1 LPVRR
6 NTSGQIKWND
16 GILKFF
22 SLKILIL
29 CILLPPVLYIISVQ
43 SLERHLKSRYLNEI
57 ENIYL
62 GDTRPLFEGSVRLK
76 DDINRNINR
85 YLQSKLLIRLG
96 AKVIVTV
103 TSKKG
108 TILYPAAVSTN
119 KTSLLPN
126 NPIEIASNNYKL
138 MDEGLVV
145 NVDVVIDPNT
155 FLTNVIL
162 CIYIFASVLVLSFYY
177 WSGLKKVRQE
187 ETEKNSELSRLKEIE
202 INHADNLK
210 AMMQDK
216 KNLVFEIK
224 KIKKQLKKE
233 TIKASKNEDEMIKEI
248 VLLENKVINKIE
260 LLNEKEQE
268 IDSLKET
275 IKRLEK
281 DERKESKQKIKFYHS
296 VRKRFKTLY
305 KNISIEK
312 KAIMGFLDLTED
324 MKIKSEEIIHK
335 LNENPKLVPV
345 KRKVFSKK
353 GRSNVQEAIFAYN
366 GRLYFR
372 ANKQSRIEVLSIGTK
387 NTQAKDLEYLD
398 GI

>member
-1 LPVRR
+1 
-6 NTSGQIKWND
+6 
-16 GILKFF
+16 LKFF

-29 CILLPPVLYIISVQ
+29 CILLPPVLYIFSVQ
-43 SLERHLKSRYLNEI
+43 SLERNFKSRYLNDI

-62 GDTRPLFEGSVRLK
+62 GNTRPLFEGSVRLK

-85 YLQSKLLIRLG
+85 YLQNNVLISLG
-96 AKVIVTV
+96 VKVIVTV

-108 TILYPAAVSTN
+108 TILYPASVN
-119 KTSLLPN
+119 NNTSILPN
-126 NPIEIASNNYKL
+126 NPIQIASDNYRL
-138 MDEGLVV
+138 MEEGLVV
-145 NVDVVIDPNT
+145 DVDVVIEPNT
-155 FLTNVIL
+155 VLANIIL
-162 CIYIFASVLVLSFYY
+162 CVYIFISIVVLSFYY
-177 WSGLKKVRQE
+177 WSGLKKVRKE
-187 ETEKNSELSRLKEIE
+187 ETEKNSELSRLKERE
-202 INHADNLK
+202 INYAENLK

-216 KNLVFEIK
+216 KSLGFEIK

-248 VLLENKVINKIE
+248 ILLENKVMNKIE
-260 LLNEKEQE
+260 LLNDKEKE
-268 IDSLKET
+268 IDELKEK
-275 IKRLEK
+275 IKRFEK
-281 DERKESKQKIKFYHS
+281 EGRKESKQKIKFYHS

-305 KNISIEK
+305 KNISIDQ

-353 GRSNVQEAIFAYN
+353 GRSSVQEAIFAYN

-372 ANKQSRIEVLSIGTK
+372 ANKQSRIEILSIGTK

-398 GI
+398 TI

>member
-1 LPVRR
+1 M
-6 NTSGQIKWND
+6 
-16 GILKFF
+16 KFF

-29 CILLPPVLYIISVQ
+29 CILLPPVLYIFSVQ
-43 SLERHLKSRYLNEI
+43 SLERNFKSRYLNDI

-85 YLQSKLLIRLG
+85 YLQNNVLISLG
-96 AKVIVTV
+96 VKVIVTV

-108 TILYPAAVSTN
+108 TILYPASVN
-119 KTSLLPN
+119 NNTSILPN
-126 NPIEIASNNYKL
+126 NPIQIASDNYRL
-138 MDEGLVV
+138 MEEGLVV
-145 NVDVVIDPNT
+145 DVDVVIEPNT
-155 FLTNVIL
+155 VLANIIL
-162 CIYIFASVLVLSFYY
+162 CVYIFISIVVLSFYY
-177 WSGLKKVRQE
+177 WSGLKKVRKE
-187 ETEKNSELSRLKEIE
+187 ETEKNSELSRLKERE
-202 INHADNLK
+202 INYAENLK

-216 KNLVFEIK
+216 KSLGFEIK
-224 KIKKQLKKE
+224 KIQKQLKKE

-248 VLLENKVINKIE
+248 VLLENKVMNKIE
-260 LLNEKEQE
+260 LLNDKEKE
-268 IDSLKET
+268 IDELKEN

-281 DERKESKQKIKFYHS
+281 EGRKESKQKIKFYHS

-305 KNISIEK
+305 KNISIDQ

-353 GRSNVQEAIFAYN
+353 GRSSVQEAIFAYN

-372 ANKQSRIEVLSIGTK
+372 ANKQSRIEILSIGTK
-387 NTQAKDLEYLD
+387 NTQVKGLEYLD
-398 GI
+398 NI

>member
-1 LPVRR
+1 M
-6 NTSGQIKWND
+6 
-16 GILKFF
+16 
-22 SLKILIL
+22 IL

-43 SLERHLKSRYLNEI
+43 SLERHLKSRYLNDI

-85 YLQSKLLIRLG
+85 YLQSKLLARLG
-96 AKVIVTV
+96 AKVIVSV

-108 TILYPAAVSTN
+108 TILYPAAVSAN

-126 NPIEIASNNYKL
+126 NHPIQIASDNYKL
-138 MDEGLVV
+138 MNEGLVV
-145 NVDVVIDPNT
+145 NADVVIEPNT
-155 FLTNVIL
+155 FLTNGIL
-162 CIYIFASVLVLSFYY
+162 CVYIFGSILILTFYY
-177 WSGLKKVRQE
+177 WSGLKKVRKE
-187 ETEKNSELSRLKEIE
+187 ETEKDSELSRLKEIE
-202 INHADNLK
+202 INHVDNLK
-210 AMMQDK
+210 TMMQDK
-216 KNLVFEIK
+216 KNLALEIK

-233 TIKASKNEDEMIKEI
+233 TVKASKNEDEMIKEI
-248 VLLENKVINKIE
+248 VLLENKIIKKTE
-260 LLNEKEQE
+260 LLNDKEQE
-268 IDSLKET
+268 IDTLKET
-275 IKRLEK
+275 IKRFEK
-281 DERKESKQKIKFYHS
+281 EGRKESKQKIKFYHS

-305 KNISIEK
+305 KNISIDK

-335 LNENPKLVPV
+335 LNEDPKLVPV

-372 ANKQSRIEVLSIGTK
+372 ANKQSRIEILSIGTK
-387 NTQAKDLEYLD
+387 NTQVKDLEYLD
-398 GI
+398 GL

>member
-1 LPVRR
+1 M
-6 NTSGQIKWND
+6 
-16 GILKFF
+16 KFF

-29 CILLPPVLYIISVQ
+29 CILLPPVLYIFSVQ
-43 SLERHLKSRYLNEI
+43 SLERNLKSRYLNDI

-85 YLQSKLLIRLG
+85 YLQNNVLISLG
-96 AKVIVTV
+96 VKVIVNV

-108 TILYPAAVSTN
+108 TILYPAPVN
-119 KTSLLPN
+119 NNTSILPN
-126 NPIEIASNNYKL
+126 NPIQIASDNYRL
-138 MDEGLVV
+138 MEEGLVV
-145 NVDVVIDPNT
+145 DVDVVIEPNT
-155 FLTNVIL
+155 VLANIIL
-162 CIYIFASVLVLSFYY
+162 CVYIFISIVVLSFYY
-177 WSGLKKVRQE
+177 WSGLKKVRKE
-187 ETEKNSELSRLKEIE
+187 ETEKNSELSRLKERE
-202 INHADNLK
+202 INYAENLK

-216 KNLVFEIK
+216 KSLGFEIK
-224 KIKKQLKKE
+224 KIQKQLKKE

-248 VLLENKVINKIE
+248 ILLENKVMNKIE
-260 LLNEKEQE
+260 LLNDKEKE
-268 IDSLKET
+268 IDELKEK
-275 IKRLEK
+275 IKRFEK
-281 DERKESKQKIKFYHS
+281 EGRKESKQKIKFYHS

-305 KNISIEK
+305 KNISIDQ

-353 GRSNVQEAIFAYN
+353 GRSSVQEAIFAYN

-372 ANKQSRIEVLSIGTK
+372 ANKQSRIEILSIGTK

-398 GI
+398 TI